1 MLKKSL
7 VTLVAILMVVV
18 FAAGCST
25 PAADTAAS
33 SAAPASEAASAS
45 EAAPASSEAA
55 TAEAP
60 AYTPAADI
68 QAPAGKTLLSLPVDQ
83 VAEKE
88 LKIASIMVQNNPF
101 GVAVLQGSQFANE
114 ALKGRNAVVDSISVE
129 DFDAQ
134 KWTSVV
140 ENCIAAKYDAICLL
154 GLSEA
159 LTPVVNKAVDAG
171 IIVMAFNTE
180 PGLDSKR
187 TAFYG
192 QDGDYGGKQ
201 CGKALEELMGGEG
214 EYIIITGDFGVLG
227 HELRRKGARSVLDAN
242 SKLKLVG
249 EFENNDK
256 AEEAYNITTNAM
268 LANPNLKG
276 IYVTAGGPSGAA
288 KALEDAGKQ
297 NDIMMVCHDVLA
309 EAAPYVADGTIKA
322 CLDQD
327 PFNQGYQPCIDAFN
341 MLVTGKAPAQEINWY
356 EGVMATPETVK
367 DLFPELF
374 Q

>member
-1 MLKKSL
+1 M
-7 VTLVAILMVVV
+7 
-18 FAAGCST
+18 
-25 PAADTAAS
+25 
-33 SAAPASEAASAS
+33 
-45 EAAPASSEAA
+45 
-55 TAEAP
+55 
-60 AYTPAADI
+60 
-68 QAPAGKTLLSLPVDQ
+68 
-83 VAEKE
+83 
-88 LKIASIMVQNNPF
+88 
-101 GVAVLQGSQFANE
+101 
-114 ALKGRNAVVDSISVE
+114 DSISVE

-180 PGLDSKR
+180 PGLESKR

-192 QDGDYGGKQ
+192 QDGDFGGQQ

-227 HELRRKGARSVLDAN
+227 HELRRKGARTILDAN
-242 SKLKLVG
+242 SKMKLDG

-256 AEEAYNITTNAM
+256 AEEAYNITTNAI

-297 NDIMMVCHDVLA
+297 DEIMLVCHDVLA

-341 MLVTGKAPAQEINWY
+341 MLVTGEAPAEEINWY
-356 EGVMATPETVK
+356 EGVMATPDTVK

>member
-1 MLKKSL
+1 MKKSL
-7 VTLVAILMVVV
+7 VTLVAILVCVLLV
-18 FAAGCST
+18 TSCST
-25 PAADTAAS
+25 PAPETASSAPAAS
-33 SAAPASEAASAS
+33 SASAEAS
-45 EAAPASSEAA
+45 AAPASSEAA
-55 TAEAP
+55 ASA
-60 AYTPAADI
+60 AFTPAAEL
-68 QAPAGKTLLSLPVDQ
+68 APPQGKKLLSLPVDQ
-83 VAEKE
+83 AAEKP

-114 ALKGRNAVVDSISVE
+114 VLKGRNAVVDSISVE

-134 KWTSVV
+134 KWSSVV

-180 PGLDSKR
+180 PGLDSER

-192 QDGDYGGKQ
+192 QDGDFGGQQ
-201 CGKALEELMGGEG
+201 CGKKLEELMGGEG

-256 AEEAYNITTNAM
+256 AEEAYNIATNAM
-268 LANPNLKG
+268 LANPKLKG

-297 NDIMMVCHDVLA
+297 NDIMLVCHDVLA
-309 EAAPYVADGTIKA
+309 ESAPYVADGTIKA

-341 MLVTGKAPAQEINWY
+341 MLVTGKAPEKEINWY
-356 EGVMATPETVK
+356 EGVMATPDTVK

-374 Q
+374 

>member
-7 VTLVAILMVVV
+7 VTIVAILLCVMFV
-18 FAAGCST
+18 AACSA
-25 PAADTAAS
+25 PAADSSAS
-33 SAAPASEAASAS
+33 SAAPAASEAAQESA
-45 EAAPASSEAA
+45 EAPASSEAA
-55 TAEAP
+55 AP
-60 AYTPAADI
+60 AYTPGAEI
-68 QAPAGKTLLSLPVDQ
+68 QAPAGKKLLSLPVDQ
-83 VAEKE
+83 VAEKP

-101 GVAVLQGSQFANE
+101 GVAVLQGSEFANE

-134 KWTSVV
+134 KWSSVV

-180 PGLDSKR
+180 PGLESKR

-192 QDGDYGGKQ
+192 QDGDFGGKQ
-201 CGKALEELMGGEG
+201 CGTMLEELMGGEG

-242 SKLKLVG
+242 SKLVLKG

-256 AEEAYNITTNAM
+256 AEEAYNVTTNAI

-297 NDIMMVCHDVLA
+297 DEIMLVCHDVLA
-309 EAAPYVADGTIKA
+309 EAAPYVADGTIKG

-341 MLVTGKAPAQEINWY
+341 MLVTGEAPAEEINWY

>member
-7 VTLVAILMVVV
+7 VIFCAVLLCVVMV
-18 FAAGCST
+18 AGCST
-25 PAADTAAS
+25 PAADDS
-33 SAAPASEAASAS
+33 SS
-45 EAAPASSEAA
+45 APASSDAVASESSEASDASTEAA
-55 TAEAP
+55 ADF
-60 AYTPAADI
+60 TPAADI
-68 QAPAGKTLLSLPVDQ
+68 QAPAGKTLLSLPVD
-83 VAEKE
+83 VVSEKP

-101 GVAVLQGSQFANE
+101 GVAVLQGSEFANE
-114 ALKGRNAVVDSISVE
+114 VLQGHNAVVDSISVE

-180 PGLDSKR
+180 PGLDSER

-192 QDGDYGGKQ
+192 QDGTYGGEQ
-201 CGKALEELMGGEG
+201 CGAALEELMGGEG

-227 HELRRKGARSVLDAN
+227 HELRRKGARSVLDEN
-242 SKLKLVG
+242 PNMILDG

-297 NDIMMVCHDVLA
+297 DEIMLVCHDVLA
-309 EAAPYVADGTIKA
+309 ESAPYIADGTIKA

-341 MLVTGKAPAQEINWY
+341 MLVTGNPPAEEINWY

-374 Q
+374 